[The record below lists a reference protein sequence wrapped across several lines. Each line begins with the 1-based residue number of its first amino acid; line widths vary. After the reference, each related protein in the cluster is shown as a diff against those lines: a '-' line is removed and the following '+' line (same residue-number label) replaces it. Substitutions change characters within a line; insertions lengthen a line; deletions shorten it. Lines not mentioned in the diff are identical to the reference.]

1 MRDRLVM
8 EHLDKSKPGRILRD
22 VAALFAAMIFVAGCS
37 SGSDSSSP
45 PPPVN
50 QPPIANAGPDQSADE
65 GAGVTL
71 TGTGADTDG
80 NVASYSWGQDSG
92 TAVTITGAGTQNAS
106 FTAPMVS
113 ASESLV
119 FRLTI
124 TDNAGATGS
133 DTVTITVNDTSPPP
147 NSVTVS
153 GTAAYEFVPP
163 NDVCQGLDFNSITV
177 RPIRGAT
184 VQLLDSSSGVL
195 DTTTSDDNGAYSFA
209 GVAPNTMVRVRV
221 RAELKRAGSPGWDVE
236 VRDNVDTSATPPP
249 LGARPLYTVSGS
261 QFDTGTANVTHNLT
275 AQTGWNGSSYTGAR
289 AAAPFAILDT
299 IYSAMRF
306 VISVDATATFAPLD
320 AFWSVNNTLASPSD
334 IDAGDLGASFYRS
347 DLDSLFLLGDAA
359 VDTEEFDDHVIVHEW
374 GHYFEDNFSRSDSV
388 GGPHGVGDQLDARLA
403 FGEGWA
409 TALSGMALNDPIYCD
424 TGPAGSTGG
433 FGIGT
438 EQGAYDAQGWYDE
451 ISVVRFIYDLWDD
464 NDEGTNADTG
474 SIGFGPIY
482 DVMVGPQA
490 FTETFTTIFSFAAE
504 LRATLP
510 PADQAFLDSQLVR
523 EDMTPGFDK
532 WGVGE
537 LNDASPAGQQ
547 SRDVLPLYVDLPT
560 DGSVINICAN
570 DDYDGSGD
578 GNKLAVYRYLR
589 INLPGTAQYDVNIT
603 TTTTGAL
610 PPDDPTDPRDQSDP
624 DMFIFRDGLLAVFGN
639 SGDANEEIFRTPVLS
654 GPDIYVADLREFRYA
669 DPDSPL
675 GFPDQMCFDVSFTPV
690 P

>member
-1 MRDRLVM
+1 MRDRHVM
-8 EHLDKSKPGRILRD
+8 EHLEELIPGRIPLGA
-22 VAALFAAMIFVAGCS
+22 AALLAAMFCIGGCGNS
-37 SGSDSSSP
+37 SNSGNP
-45 PPPVN
+45 PPAN
-50 QPPIANAGPDQSADE
+50 QAPSANAGADQTVDE
-65 GAGVTL
+65 GAVVNL
-71 TGTGADTDG
+71 TGSGTDSDGAI
-80 NVASYSWGQDSG
+80 ASYSWTQSSG
-92 TAVTITGAGTQNAS
+92 TEATISGAGTRNAS
-106 FTAPMVS
+106 FTAPAVS
-113 ASESLV
+113 APANLV
-119 FRLTI
+119 FSLTV
-124 TDNAGATGS
+124 TDNGGANAT

-147 NSVTVS
+147 SSVAVS
-153 GTAAYEFVPP
+153 GTVTYEFVPP
-163 NDVCQGLDFNSITV
+163 NDVCQGLNFSATFEKPV
-177 RPIRGAT
+177 RGAT
-184 VQLLDSSSGVL
+184 VQLLDDSNAVL
-195 DTTTSDDNGAYSFA
+195 DTTTSDDNGDYAFA
-209 GVAPNTMVRVRV
+209 GVVPNTTVRVRV
-221 RAELKRAGSPGWDVE
+221 RAELKRSGSPGWDVE

-249 LGARPLYTVSGS
+249 LGARPLYTLSGS
-261 QFDTGTANVTHNLT
+261 QFDTGTADVTRDLT
-275 AQTGWNGSSYTGAR
+275 AQTGWGGSSYTGVR
-289 AAAPFAILDT
+289 AAAPFAILDSV
-299 IYSAMRF
+299 YSAMQF
-306 VISVDATATFAPLD
+306 VVSADPAATFAPLD

-388 GGPHGVGDQLDARLA
+388 GGPHAVGDRLDARLA

-424 TGPAGSTGG
+424 TGPAGSSGG

-474 SIGFGPIY
+474 SIGFLPIY
-482 DVMVGPQA
+482 NTMVGPQA
-490 FTETFTTIFSFAAE
+490 FTETFTTVFSFAAE
-504 LRATLP
+504 LRASLP
-510 PADQAFLDSQLVR
+510 PADQLFLDSQLVR

-537 LNDASPAGQQ
+537 LNDASPSGQQ
-547 SRDVLPLYVDLPT
+547 SRDVLPLYVDIPA
-560 DGSVINICAN
+560 DGSVVNLCAN

-589 INLPGTAQYDVNIT
+589 INVPSTSAYDVEIRT
-603 TTTTGAL
+603 TTTADIL
-610 PPDDPTDPRDQSDP
+610 PDDPADPRDQSDP

-639 SGDANEEIFRTPVLS
+639 SADANEEIFRTPILS